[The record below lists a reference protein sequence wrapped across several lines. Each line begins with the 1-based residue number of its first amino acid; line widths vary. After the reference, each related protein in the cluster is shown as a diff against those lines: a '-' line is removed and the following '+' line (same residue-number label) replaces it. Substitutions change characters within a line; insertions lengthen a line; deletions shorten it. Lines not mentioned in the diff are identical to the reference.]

1 MKAIEKFT
9 GKLVDVFKLD
19 DNEYVRVDTDLH
31 ITYTEGE
38 LDFDKAPDY
47 WERLYHQY
55 AGLAMQKL
63 IEINKQKNKNS
74 IIPVGDVLLYNAKI
88 CAKEACMYA
97 KELLLQMK
105 NN

>member
-1 MKAIEKFT
+1 MKAIDKST

-38 LDFDKAPDY
+38 LEFDKAPDY
-47 WERLYHQY
+47 WERLFHQY
-55 AGLAMQKL
+55 AGIAMAELIKYQKQRNASIYLCSTEELAK
-63 IEINKQKNKNS
+63 S
-74 IIPVGDVLLYNAKI
+74 
-88 CAKEACMYA
+88 CAKEASVFA
-97 KELLLQMK
+97 LELVKKLK

>member
-1 MKAIEKFT
+1 MKAIDKST

-38 LDFDKAPDY
+38 LEFDNAPDY

-55 AGLAMQKL
+55 AGIAMAEL
-63 IEINKQKNKNS
+63 IKYQKQKNSNLHLFS
-74 IIPVGDVLLYNAKI
+74 LEELAKS
-88 CAKEACMYA
+88 CAKEASVFAM
-97 KELLLQMK
+97 ELVKKLK

>member
-1 MKAIEKFT
+1 MKAIETST

-38 LDFDKAPDY
+38 LDFDEAPDY

-55 AGLAMQKL
+55 AGLAMAEL
-63 IEINKQKNKNS
+63 IKYYKQKQSNIHLS
-74 IIPVGDVLLYNAKI
+74 GETLAKS
-88 CAKEACMYA
+88 CAKEASVYA
-97 KELLLQMK
+97 LELLKKLK
-105 NN
+105 ND

>member
-1 MKAIEKFT
+1 MKAIEKST

-38 LDFDKAPDY
+38 LDFDEAPDY

-55 AGLAMQKL
+55 AGLAMAEL
-63 IEINKQKNKNS
+63 IKYYKQKQSNIHLS
-74 IIPVGDVLLYNAKI
+74 GETLAKS
-88 CAKEACMYA
+88 CAKEASVYA
-97 KELLLQMK
+97 LELLKKLK
-105 NN
+105 ND

>member
-1 MKAIEKFT
+1 MKAIEKST

-38 LDFDKAPDY
+38 LEFDKAPDY
-47 WERLYHQY
+47 WERLYHKY
-55 AGLAMQKL
+55 AGMAMAEL
-63 IEINKQKNKNS
+63 IKFQKQKSLNMHFA
-74 IIPVGDVLLYNAKI
+74 GETLAKS
-88 CAKEACMYA
+88 CAKEACVYA
-97 KELLLQMK
+97 LELVKKLK

>member
-1 MKAIEKFT
+1 MKAIEKST

-38 LDFDKAPDY
+38 LDFDNAPDY
-47 WERLYHQY
+47 WERLYHEY
-55 AGLAMQKL
+55 AGLAMVEL
-63 IEINKQKNKNS
+63 IKYYKQKQPNIHLS
-74 IIPVGDVLLYNAKI
+74 GETLAKS
-88 CAKEACMYA
+88 CVKEASVYA
-97 KELLLQMK
+97 LELVKKLK

>member
-1 MKAIEKFT
+1 MKAIEKST

-38 LDFDKAPDY
+38 LDFDNAPDY

-55 AGLAMQKL
+55 AGLAMQEL
-63 IEINKQKNKNS
+63 ILNYRNS
-74 IIPVGDVLLYNAKI
+74 NIKMLGIGGAVTVT
-88 CAKEACMYA
+88 CAKEAAAYA
-97 KELLLQMK
+97 KALINELK
-105 NN
+105 KE

>member
-1 MKAIEKFT
+1 MKAIEKST

-38 LDFDKAPDY
+38 LEFDNAPDY

-55 AGLAMQKL
+55 AGLAMVEL
-63 IEINKQKNKNS
+63 IKYHKQNHSSIHFTGEI
-74 IIPVGDVLLYNAKI
+74 LAKS
-88 CAKEACMYA
+88 CAKEASVYA
-97 KELLLQMK
+97 LELVKKLK

>member
-1 MKAIEKFT
+1 MKAIEKST

-55 AGLAMQKL
+55 AGLAMAEL
-63 IEINKQKNKNS
+63 IKYYKQNHSN
-74 IIPVGDVLLYNAKI
+74 IHFTGETLAKS
-88 CAKEACMYA
+88 CAKEASVYA
-97 KELLLQMK
+97 LELVKKLK

>member
-1 MKAIEKFT
+1 MKAIEKST
-9 GKLVDVFKLD
+9 GNLVDVFKLD

-38 LDFDKAPDY
+38 LDFDNAPDY

-55 AGLAMQKL
+55 AGLAMVEL
-63 IEINKQKNKNS
+63 IKNHRQNHSNIHFTSEI
-74 IIPVGDVLLYNAKI
+74 LAKS
-88 CAKEACMYA
+88 CAKEASIYA
-97 KELLLQMK
+97 LELVKKLK

>member
-1 MKAIEKFT
+1 MKAIEKST

-38 LDFDKAPDY
+38 LEFDEAPDY

-55 AGLAMQKL
+55 AGIAMAELIKYQKQRNSSIYLCTAEELAK
-63 IEINKQKNKNS
+63 
-74 IIPVGDVLLYNAKI
+74 A
-88 CAKEACMYA
+88 CAKEASVFA
-97 KELLLQMK
+97 LELVKKLK

>member
-1 MKAIEKFT
+1 MKAIEKST

-55 AGLAMQKL
+55 AGMAMAEL
-63 IEINKQKNKNS
+63 IKYQKQKNSNVHMFIS
-74 IIPVGDVLLYNAKI
+74 SEDLAKS
-88 CAKEACMYA
+88 CAKEACVYA
-97 KELLLQMK
+97 LELVKKIK
-105 NN
+105 ND

>member
-1 MKAIEKFT
+1 MKAIEKST

-38 LDFDKAPDY
+38 LDFDEAPDY

-55 AGLAMQKL
+55 AGLAMVEL
-63 IEINKQKNKNS
+63 IKYYKQKQSNIHLS
-74 IIPVGDVLLYNAKI
+74 GETLAKS
-88 CAKEACMYA
+88 CAKEASVYA
-97 KELLLQMK
+97 LELVKKLK

>member
-38 LDFDKAPDY
+38 LDFDNAPDY
-47 WERLYHQY
+47 WERLYHEY
-55 AGLAMQKL
+55 AGLAMVEL
-63 IEINKQKNKNS
+63 IKYYKQKQPNIHLS
-74 IIPVGDVLLYNAKI
+74 GETLAKS
-88 CAKEACMYA
+88 CVKEASVYA
-97 KELLLQMK
+97 LELVKKLK

>member
-1 MKAIEKFT
+1 MKAIEKST

-55 AGLAMQKL
+55 AGMAMAELIRYHKQNHSNIHFTGETLAK
-63 IEINKQKNKNS
+63 S
-74 IIPVGDVLLYNAKI
+74 
-88 CAKEACMYA
+88 CAKEASVYA
-97 KELLLQMK
+97 LELIKKIK
-105 NN
+105 ND